1 MDKPIRFEAG
11 SKLTEEEKKEI
22 YRELKDSYKVNQ
34 RPYTEE
40 NDKIV
45 WLDDASDYM
54 TKSDITGRLLRW
66 YIYLPDGRI
75 AHPTEVFGASISVS
89 EIDRVQKNIEYHE
102 RQADLRYNEL
112 VKILKEKNEIGKVV
126 EGINLAIENGAKLK
140 KQFDSNDIGQKNAF
154 VRLIFN
160 NGIDRSVPEYLINKG
175 DTYLGIDEQEL
186 IRIRVEGL
194 KNKYLNHILSEI
206 DWERFYNEFNIT
218 QPKEMETE
226 IKIGLELYIDLYEEK
241 QRIVDIRNGKVY
253 TLSVNKP
260 DNYPSKQIYDLDE
273 IKEALKKQDYF
284 IIQNKT
290 RDDFDKQQ
298 QDKEQQENLK
308 NIELKKSMQSL
319 NGFADN
325 QTPLRKASIEKAL
338 SKRKDFIENEVKKG
352 STVYV
357 TNEVDSAKT
366 KELQREYDYLRRVAP
381 FGNENHPQT
390 KRLLEIK
397 QIEKN
402 LGSVKVLEEKYY
414 FKINDT
420 TLIALNKTE
429 KDYAQYLIDN
439 NIFNQAKDM
448 ETEKPKIG
456 NVFGDLV
463 LDRLEKAYKQRFP
476 NDKFEREALI
486 KSWNETKNERGIDRA
501 NSNLAGIYMSY
512 FDDSIRSTIY
522 SDIIKQAQELEKGIA
537 VEQEHLKTFEKV
549 AAGDITPEQAIVETA
564 QEHIAENPNY
574 YDELEKIEKPK
585 IETMEQTKLGSD
597 DWAKIPAQNKY
608 ATPVKS
614 KAYQYSPYDK
624 TLQDITDNFVGS
636 DSLRPVFS
644 GVMFGDR
651 GIAVT
656 DAAKLL
662 YINHISDK
670 YNGVYC
676 VTPKCKKTVG
686 EYSIKNDKIDSKY
699 PQYEN
704 IISSTSEF
712 VYEVDLLA
720 LKTYCEIVIRS
731 GFTNKVTN
739 QIILTFD
746 DKTLIG
752 VNGKF
757 LIDAIESF
765 LIMGHRKVKV
775 GISASS
781 RAILF
786 IADND
791 YNGNESPIGKS
802 DFFLIMPLIITNMSK
817 VFDFSVMQGD
827 IDFDNLLNIA
837 YSLEKDAVIT
847 KGGEVFH
854 KIDTSITKKDIK
866 DAGELSVEQLQI
878 ASSFI
883 KASKVILP
891 ILENVKIENNTF
903 YLTNLEQSYSISDVK
918 MPDGIYEIRGTA
930 LFPTKYEIDEFPKMP
945 SDFRKIGEIN
955 RQELIK
961 NFEHCLDFVGNDG
974 LRPIMSGVNLY
985 KDSYDSLVI
994 QGTDAHAVFRNEIK
1008 NSNIEEKFNI
1018 IISKPKLIYKVLES
1032 FDCDEVDFYL
1042 QDRFGY
1048 FECGKGKVYFDLIDG
1063 KYPNVEAIFPQSYD
1077 KKIILESKELKK
1089 LESEI
1094 KKLAKTTDYKV
1105 DEINAMFKFTDAGTA
1120 NYTLIGNKGYGSEK
1134 KDYQELQSGS
1144 ISCKVKDDYSSLGN
1158 TYKTLVMP
1166 IIESPFDLGFKTFNL
1181 SRLASLGFENIELGY
1196 TKPERAVIVLNEVN
1210 LAGVK
1215 KVAKQ
1220 KKKEVKKKAIIDVEN
1235 ETANII
1241 NEAFNEWNSISNKSE
1256 HDKWSNKIS
1265 ALRFG
1270 TYKNQ
1275 DILDVIV
1282 KFEPQYPNEVKKKD
1296 FITELYKALKIELPE
1311 SLKPKM
1317 KFKPVIE
1324 DSEEVKEWKEAIDNL
1339 NMLLEIGG
1347 TDSETSEWNEAIEN
1361 LNMLIEMETPKMAI
1375 GGNIP
1380 YDLKVTG
1387 IYTFKTNSGKE
1398 YKFAITNFE
1407 RENDTEWAFYFSD
1420 WNRDKN
1426 NGLRSVIVK
1435 YSAIRKMAKG
1445 ETVTATTTSGE
1456 KGKLTRVADS
1466 FMGMPK
1472 MAKGGYLENENALMV
1487 SNNNKQIAHHTEEMA
1502 EALKKSK
1509 HIPAWVVAKV
1519 NRSASDLSDATHYLE
1534 GAEGIFAKGGE
1545 MNESHYDM
1553 EKEIMESQFGK
1564 SI

>member
-112 VKILKEKNEIGKVV
+112 VKLLKEKNEIGKVV

-175 DTYLGIDEQEL
+175 DTYLGIDKQEL

-194 KNKYLNHILSEI
+194 KNKYLNYILSEI

-218 QPKEMETE
+218 QPKEME
-226 IKIGLELYIDLYEEK
+226 
-241 QRIVDIRNGKVY
+241 
-253 TLSVNKP
+253 KP
-260 DNYPSKQIYDLDE
+260 I
-273 IKEALKKQDYF
+273 
-284 IIQNKT
+284 
-290 RDDFDKQQ
+290 
-298 QDKEQQENLK
+298 
-308 NIELKKSMQSL
+308 
-319 NGFADN
+319 
-325 QTPLRKASIEKAL
+325 
-338 SKRKDFIENEVKKG
+338 
-352 STVYV
+352 
-357 TNEVDSAKT
+357 
-366 KELQREYDYLRRVAP
+366 
-381 FGNENHPQT
+381 
-390 KRLLEIK
+390 
-397 QIEKN
+397 
-402 LGSVKVLEEKYY
+402 
-414 FKINDT
+414 
-420 TLIALNKTE
+420 
-429 KDYAQYLIDN
+429 
-439 NIFNQAKDM
+439 
-448 ETEKPKIG
+448 IG

-463 LDRLEKAYKQRFP
+463 LDRLEKISKQRFP

-486 KSWNETKNERGIDRA
+486 QIWNETKNDRGIDRA
-501 NSNLAGIYMSY
+501 NSNLADIYMSY

-522 SDIIKQAQELEKGIA
+522 SDIIKQAQEIEKGIK

-549 AAGDITPEQAIVETA
+549 AAGDITPEQAIKETA
-564 QEHIAENPNY
+564 EEHIAENPNY
-574 YDELEKIEKPK
+574 YDELETIEKPK

-597 DWAKIPAQNKY
+597 DWMKIPAQNKY

-644 GVMFGDR
+644 GVLFNEL
-651 GIAVT
+651 GICVT

-662 YINHISDK
+662 YINHVSDK

-686 EYSIKNDKIDSKY
+686 EYSIKNDKIDLKY

-704 IISSTSEF
+704 IIPSISEF
-712 VYEVDLLA
+712 VYEIDLLA

-752 VNGKF
+752 ANGKF
-757 LIDAIESF
+757 LIEAIDSF

-775 GISASS
+775 GLSTPN

-802 DFFLIMPLIITNMSK
+802 DFILLMPLIITNMSK

-837 YSLEKDAVIT
+837 YSLEKDAVIA

-854 KIDTSITKKDIK
+854 KIDTSITKKDVK

-878 ASSFI
+878 AASFI
-883 KASKVILP
+883 KSSKNSSLP
-891 ILENVKIENNTF
+891 ILNTVKIENNT
-903 YLTNLEQSYSISDVK
+903 LNISNLEQAYSISDVK
-918 MPDGIYEIRGTA
+918 MPNGIYEIRGTA
-930 LFPTKYEIDEFPKMP
+930 LFPTKYEIDDFPKMP
-945 SDFRKIGEIN
+945 SDFKKVGEIN
-955 RQELIK
+955 RQELLK
-961 NFEHCLDFVGNDG
+961 NFEHCLDFVGNDD
-974 LRPIMSGVNLY
+974 LRPVMNGVNLY

-1048 FECGKGKVYFDLIDG
+1048 FECGKGKVYFNLIDG

-1089 LESEI
+1089 LELEI

-1105 DEINAMFKFTDAGTA
+1105 DKINAMFKFTDAGTA
-1120 NYTLIGNKGYGSEK
+1120 NYTLIGNNGYGSEK
-1134 KDYQELQSGS
+1134 KD
-1144 ISCKVKDDYSSLGN
+1144 
-1158 TYKTLVMP
+1158 
-1166 IIESPFDLGFKTFNL
+1166 
-1181 SRLASLGFENIELGY
+1181 
-1196 TKPERAVIVLNEVN
+1196 
-1210 LAGVK
+1210 
-1215 KVAKQ
+1215 
-1220 KKKEVKKKAIIDVEN
+1220 
-1235 ETANII
+1235 
-1241 NEAFNEWNSISNKSE
+1241 
-1256 HDKWSNKIS
+1256 
-1265 ALRFG
+1265 
-1270 TYKNQ
+1270 
-1275 DILDVIV
+1275 
-1282 KFEPQYPNEVKKKD
+1282 
-1296 FITELYKALKIELPE
+1296 
-1311 SLKPKM
+1311 
-1317 KFKPVIE
+1317 
-1324 DSEEVKEWKEAIDNL
+1324 
-1339 NMLLEIGG
+1339 
-1347 TDSETSEWNEAIEN
+1347 
-1361 LNMLIEMETPKMAI
+1361 
-1375 GGNIP
+1375 
-1380 YDLKVTG
+1380 
-1387 IYTFKTNSGKE
+1387 
-1398 YKFAITNFE
+1398 
-1407 RENDTEWAFYFSD
+1407 
-1420 WNRDKN
+1420 
-1426 NGLRSVIVK
+1426 
-1435 YSAIRKMAKG
+1435 
-1445 ETVTATTTSGE
+1445 
-1456 KGKLTRVADS
+1456 
-1466 FMGMPK
+1466 
-1472 MAKGGYLENENALMV
+1472 
-1487 SNNNKQIAHHTEEMA
+1487 
-1502 EALKKSK
+1502 
-1509 HIPAWVVAKV
+1509 
-1519 NRSASDLSDATHYLE
+1519 
-1534 GAEGIFAKGGE
+1534 
-1545 MNESHYDM
+1545 
-1553 EKEIMESQFGK
+1553 
-1564 SI
+1564 